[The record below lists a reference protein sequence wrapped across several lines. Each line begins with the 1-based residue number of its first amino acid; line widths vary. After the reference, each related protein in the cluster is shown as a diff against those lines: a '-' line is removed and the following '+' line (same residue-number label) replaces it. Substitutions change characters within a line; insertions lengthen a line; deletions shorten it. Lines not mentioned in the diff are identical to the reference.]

1 MPVNQKFTRQ
11 RARRHPHALRP
22 ADAGAI
28 ETDHSPPRG
37 QPGDKCWSQS
47 SMVPLRQHLHRAS
60 VDAGGPGRADLVG
73 LPGGIGLDPVDWTG
87 EPVSCH
93 FEPSL

>member
-1 MPVNQKFTRQ
+1 
-11 RARRHPHALRP
+11 
-22 ADAGAI
+22 
-28 ETDHSPPRG
+28 
-37 QPGDKCWSQS
+37 
-47 SMVPLRQHLHRAS
+47 MVPLRQHLHRAS

-73 LPGGIGLDPVDWTG
+73 LPGGIDLDPVDWTG